1 MNIDISDL
9 DRAAVLA
16 ALFNGAR
23 AQGLGFLAHQDGDMT
38 VEQAQAI
45 LDTGTTY
52 FDYLQGRVMKV
63 DLSGDSFDPW
73 GYDRDN
79 GEGAAQSVIRSLRQT
94 GSASNVETAHLHQH
108 GMAAATDELRKH
120 YGDDLANE
128 LVGGIPRPVI
138 EM

>member
-23 AQGLGFLAHQDGDMT
+23 AQGLGFVHHQEGNMT

-45 LDTGTTY
+45 LDTGTTD
-52 FDYLQGRVMKV
+52 FDYLQGRVLKV

-79 GEGAAQSVIRSLRQT
+79 GEGAAHSVIRSLRQT

-108 GMAAATDELRKH
+108 GMAASAENFRERYGDELAEVFT
-120 YGDDLANE
+120 GT
-128 LVGGIPRPVI
+128 RPPVS
-138 EM
+138 ES

>member
-1 MNIDISDL
+1 MDIDISGL

-23 AQGLGFLAHQDGDMT
+23 AQGLGFLAHQEGDMT

-79 GEGAAQSVIRSLRQT
+79 GEGAAFSVIRSLRQT
-94 GSASNVETAHLHQH
+94 GSASNVETTHLHQH
-108 GMAAATDELRKH
+108 GMAAAADELREH
-120 YGDDLANE
+120 YGEDLANE